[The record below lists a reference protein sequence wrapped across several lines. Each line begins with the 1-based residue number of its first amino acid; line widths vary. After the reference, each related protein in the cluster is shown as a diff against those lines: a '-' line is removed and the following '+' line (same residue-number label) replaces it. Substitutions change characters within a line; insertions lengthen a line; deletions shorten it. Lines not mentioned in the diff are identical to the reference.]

1 MTMVFLVLIG
11 ALMGQMISELGSVGL
26 HSNSAKALNSAY
38 AGVENMVLNIEESA
52 TGAGAQIPANIS
64 YSYAAP
70 STEHYDVS
78 LTKAWTTSNGLNYYD
93 IVSTGTETNSG
104 KTRTVEALVKS
115 FPYSYFEQF
124 TAGNSGNVYYTTG
137 EVFDGPVYNGGSM
150 NIWYQTASPPIFNRS
165 VQTVAAP
172 TYYEGVAKTQV
183 ANPIWADVASK
194 GKKSFTIGT
203 NPMALPGFQS
213 NLQVASEAFYG
224 DATVAH
230 TANLPATPHNGIFIN
245 GHDANAGPNA
255 PLTTGL
261 YIQGDANI
269 TPCSATCGAYSGD
282 NEVFTITP
290 KGAKSPIDHSYKI
303 VIDYTANTTS
313 VVQTTGCASNCT
325 DVYTGVLSGQ
335 PKAGTPAGNGAI
347 FADGDITLK
356 TGTVHGAFTLAV
368 PDYVTD
374 NDHTIILGGAAP
386 GIVYLDK
393 TAGSTDELGIWAN
406 DIVVN
411 STTTT
416 GYEFDGSIM
425 TGYAGECPPCT
436 DGTFANMDWNG
447 VPQGNFTFFGGLIQN
462 VNGNMGVSSGGS
474 QVSGFTRVYQ
484 YDARLASSPPPYFPI
499 TNKYD
504 IIAWL
509 DLGR

>member
-11 ALMGQMISELGSVGL
+11 ALMGQMIAELGSVGS
-26 HSNSAKALNSAY
+26 HSNSAKALNTAY

-52 TGAGAQIPANIS
+52 TGAGQQIPPDIS

-70 STEHYDVS
+70 STEHYDVTV
-78 LTKAWTTSNGLNYYD
+78 TKAWTTTNGLVYYD
-93 IVSTGTETNSG
+93 IVSTGTETSSG
-104 KTRTVEALVKS
+104 QTRTVEALAKS

-137 EVFDGPVYNGGSM
+137 EIFDGPVYNGGSM
-150 NIWYQTASPPIFNRS
+150 NVWYQTSSPPIFKSS
-165 VQTVAAP
+165 VTTVTTP
-172 TYYEGVAKTQV
+172 TWYEGVAKTAV
-183 ANPIWADVASK
+183 ATPIWADVTSK
-194 GKKSFTIGT
+194 GKKSFTIGS

-224 DATVAH
+224 DSTHVAT
-230 TANLPATPHNGIFIN
+230 LPNTPHNGIFVN

-261 YIQGDANI
+261 YIEGDANI
-269 TPCSATCGAYSGD
+269 TPCSGVCGAYSGN
-282 NEVFTITP
+282 NEVFTVTP
-290 KGAKSPIDHSYKI
+290 KGAGNPIDHSYKI
-303 VIDYTANTTS
+303 VIDFSANTTT
-313 VVQTTGCASNCT
+313 VVQTTGCAASCS

-335 PKAGTPAGNGAI
+335 PAAGTSVGNGAI
-347 FADGDITLK
+347 FADGNVTLN
-356 TGTVHGAFTLAV
+356 TGTIHGAYTISV
-368 PDYVTD
+368 PDYVSD
-374 NDHTIILGGAAP
+374 HSHTITLGGAAP
-386 GIVYLDK
+386 GIKYLDK
-393 TAGSTDELGIWAN
+393 SASSGDELGIWAN
-406 DIVVN
+406 DITVN
-411 STTTT
+411 SSTTT

-425 TGYAGECPPCT
+425 TGYDGECPPCT
-436 DGTFANMDWNG
+436 DGTFKNQDWNG

-474 QVSGFTRVYQ
+474 QVSGFSRVYQ
-484 YDARLASSPPPYFPI
+484 YDARLASNPPPYFPI